1 MFENPLSDAICGEWL
16 HGPQSCARSES
27 FYCSSEY
34 LIY

>member
-1 MFENPLSDAICGEWL
+1 MVALKCGEWL

-27 FYCSSEY
+27 FYCWSEY